1 MAVLQP
7 TLHGLPGKSPLGGY
21 LYVIRFSVDIIKVGR
36 TIAPAGR
43 FHTHYSHSRG
53 LGISVT
59 DQWVSSPHSETQRN
73 ETSLVEFCQSRAE
86 KVNGRE
92 YFAGLRFDEVIR
104 FAETLPYVPLQVKV
118 GVTVDM
124 PDMPRWR
131 QAHAILTERI
141 RSGVYRA
148 GDRVPSVVAL
158 SEELDISTPTAQK
171 ALKQLRED
179 GLTYTVPGFGSFVA
193 GPSGERPG
201 PPST

>member
-1 MAVLQP
+1 MPSVACMIDP
-7 TLHGLPGKSPLGGY
+7 T
-21 LYVIRFSVDIIKVGR
+21 
-36 TIAPAGR
+36 
-43 FHTHYSHSRG
+43 
-53 LGISVT
+53 
-59 DQWVSSPHSETQRN
+59 SE
-73 ETSLVEFCQSRAE
+73 V
-86 KVNGRE
+86 
-92 YFAGLRFDEVIR
+92 
-104 FAETLPYVPLQVKV
+104 
-118 GVTVDM
+118 
-124 PDMPRWR
+124 PRWR